1 MKPKRTPRPALPPPG
16 LRPKLRRDQL
26 RDLALCHIQAL
37 DSIAR
42 GDATSATLWQVA
54 EAALA
59 WSRAAELM
67 RVGEAEMT
75 AQLELALNPG
85 LGVFAGAGDFTLK
98 IQSIGGAAGQS
109 GEVEELFSLADLDQK
124 PRPLFRPS
132 QPAATIFL
140 SSGQGRYFVSEK
152 PSYST
157 FMMERQVSSPMKS
170 ASCSGPIG

>member
-75 AQLELALNPG
+75 AQLELAL
-85 LGVFAGAGDFTLK
+85 
-98 IQSIGGAAGQS
+98 S
-109 GEVEELFSLADLDQK
+109 LFERYQ
-124 PRPLFRPS
+124 R
-132 QPAATIFL
+132 T
-140 SSGQGRYFVSEK
+140 GRVAF
-152 PSYST
+152 
-157 FMMERQVSSPMKS
+157 
-170 ASCSGPIG
+170 SGPEYQAAKAGVAVMDELAEHTDRATALAACEWADRRISAVRDASRARAAA